1 MTPMTV
7 DESGFADDHAGASAA
22 TPPGTLDNIRALI
35 FRVWI
40 TSVTAIGGV
49 IGIAFLLSDG
59 PAIRWFCRQWAR
71 TVLFGLAHICGIRAD
86 IAGRENLPTGPAIIA
101 ANHQSM
107 WETVWL
113 YAHLR
118 HPIFVIKQELTRVP
132 VFGFWLRKSG
142 AIAIDRDAGPKSL
155 RALLRDTRRAIKSGA
170 QIVIF
175 PEGTRLQ
182 PGETIA
188 LKPGIAGIYQA
199 CGAPVSVV
207 GHDSGR
213 RWLYPGWQKRLGP
226 VQMRIA
232 PPIPP
237 GAEREDFLASLERTM
252 LATRPDMT
260 PIESGLQNADP
271 GDATPDNAAPLSVIE
286 R

>member
-7 DESGFADDHAGASAA
+7 EETGYAQDVAQSDLAS
-22 TPPGTLDNIRALI
+22 PPGPLDNIRALI

-40 TSVTAIGGV
+40 TSITAIGGV

-71 TVLFGLAHICGIRAD
+71 TVLFGLTHICGIRAA

-118 HPIFVIKQELTRVP
+118 HPIFVIKQELTQVP

-142 AIAIDRDAGPKSL
+142 AIAIDREAGPKSI
-155 RALLRDTRRAIKSGA
+155 RALIRNTRQAIKSGA

-182 PGETIA
+182 PGETAA

-199 CGAPVSVV
+199 CGAPVHVV

-213 RWLYPGWQKRLGP
+213 RWLYPGWRKRAGP

-232 PPIPP
+232 PAIEP
-237 GAEREDFLASLERTM
+237 GLEREGFLAQLDDRLLDM
-252 LATRPDMT
+252 RPDVTAHT
-260 PIESGLQNADP
+260 PPPNSSHAALHDQVSFG
-271 GDATPDNAAPLSVIE
+271 TPE
-286 R
+286 Q